1 MKYRQR
7 IADKIL
13 QEKLEAMGAFL
24 IEGPKGCGKT
34 TTAEQQAKSIIYMDD
49 PEKSEQYLQMAQTN
63 IRFLLQGATP
73 RLIDEWQFVPKFWD
87 AIRFEVDHRGEEGQG
102 LLELWIKDGDKL
114 RLLYKKSEE

>member
-13 QEKLEAMGAFL
+13 QEKLEAMGAIL

-34 TTAEQQAKSIIYMDD
+34 TTAEQEAKSIIYMDD

-63 IRFLLQGATP
+63 ILFLLQGATP

-87 AIRFEVDHRGEEGQG
+87 AIRFEVDHRGEDGQG
-102 LLELWIKDGDKL
+102 LLELWLKDGDKL